1 MTFFSRVNNNKFT
14 ACKNRLLQNHSRDPF
29 QPGQA
34 WHNEGP
40 NKFSQSAK
48 ARSPILKKLEVH
60 YFSPSSISFFFFINL
75 FYILFLFTTADR
87 LIGGEILIGIGVQ
100 LMLKHE
106 SLNMNE
112 KLIKLHCFLRF
123 ALICLLPIFIKITS
137 IGNEMKLMIYF
148 PNNMPGQF

>member
-1 MTFFSRVNNNKFT
+1 MF
-14 ACKNRLLQNHSRDPF
+14 
-29 QPGQA
+29 
-34 WHNEGP
+34 
-40 NKFSQSAK
+40 
-48 ARSPILKKLEVH
+48 
-60 YFSPSSISFFFFINL
+60 
-75 FYILFLFTTADR
+75 LFLFTTADR

-112 KLIKLHCFLRF
+112 KFLKLYCFLRF

-148 PNNMPGQF
+148 PNNIPG

>member
-1 MTFFSRVNNNKFT
+1 MKGHYFFSRGNNNKFT
-14 ACKNRLLQNHSRDPF
+14 ACKNRLLQNHSRDL
-29 QPGQA
+29 A

-40 NKFSQSAK
+40 NKFLQSAT

-60 YFSPSSISFFFFINL
+60 YFSPSTIFFLNL
-75 FYILFLFTTADR
+75 FYYLFLFTTADR

-100 LMLKHE
+100 IMLKHE